1 METIREFIEFE
12 IFRFGEYSFTISKV
26 IALVITI
33 LITVLLLLLIK
44 KLLFRKTL
52 YSKFEKGN
60 LYSLFQIIKYIIWII
75 SILLILETLGIKL
88 NVLLAGSAALL
99 VGIGLGLQNTFN
111 NFVSGIILL
120 FEGSIKVGD
129 ILEVDGDVVRIQR
142 IGLRTSTAI
151 NRDDIV
157 VILPNSILTSNKL
170 INWSHQA
177 KKTRFRIKVG
187 VAYGSDIDVV
197 LNILKDSA
205 LEHPKV
211 SDKSAIIARFID
223 FGNSS
228 LDFEL
233 LFYSNNIFRIENIKS
248 EIRKIIIRKFIENNI
263 TIPFPQRDL
272 HIKSDSTGYLDKNN
286 SPQNKKT

>member
-12 IFRFGEYSFTISKV
+12 IFHLGEYSFTVSKAMAV
-26 IALVITI
+26 TITI
-33 LITVLLLLLIK
+33 LITILLIMIIK
-44 KLLFRKTL
+44 KLLFRRTL

-60 LYSLFQIIKYIIWII
+60 LYSLYQIIKYIIWII
-75 SILLILETLGIKL
+75 SILIVLETLGIKL

-142 IGLRTSTAI
+142 IGMRTSTAI
-151 NRDDIV
+151 NRDDII
-157 VILPNSILTSNKL
+157 VILPNSLLTSNKL
-170 INWSHQA
+170 INWSHQT
-177 KKTRFRIKVG
+177 KKTRFRINVG
-187 VAYGSDIDVV
+187 VAYGSDVDVV
-197 LNILKDSA
+197 INILKESA

-211 SDKSAIIARFID
+211 TDKSSIVARFKD

-233 LFYSNNIFRIENIKS
+233 LFFSNNIFRIENIKS

-272 HIKSDSTGYLDKNN
+272 HIKSDSTGFFNKNN
-286 SPQNKKT
+286 TATNE